1 MRKFLFIALVLL
13 VGTNIFLF
21 KRLDSV
27 RKERDRLD
35 SNQAALLSD
44 VEHYKTEAGKNATS
58 VLRLELTK
66 NELEKKNKD
75 LTKTVDDLNI
85 KLKRIQA
92 ATTTATKTEIE
103 IETKVRD
110 SIVYRNQ
117 LDTLLNFRWRDSWI
131 DLRGTIDKGVLFA
144 KIESA
149 DTLHHIIHKIPKK
162 FLFFRFGV
170 KAIKMDVVNSNP
182 HNKIT
187 YTEYIELKNSFCR
200 ILFHFR
206 TCILRSTH
214 VFVSLQCRIYIGVAL
229 VKTSLLFVEVG
240 FSIFFV
246 ESLIII
252 LFLQIFYKNHNIRCN
267 PLIIRVRTRL
277 S

>member
-13 VGTNIFLF
+13 IGANIFLF
-21 KRLDSV
+21 KRLDIV
-27 RKERDRLD
+27 KKERDRLD

-44 VEHYKTEAGKNATS
+44 VEHYKTESGKNATS

-66 NELEKKNKD
+66 NELEKKNKG

-103 IETKVRD
+103 IKTEVRD

-131 DLRGTIDKGVLFA
+131 DLMGTIDKGVLSA

-170 KAIKMDVVNSNP
+170 KSIKMEVANSNP

-187 YTEYIELKNSFCR
+187 YTEYIELK
-200 ILFHFR
+200 
-206 TCILRSTH
+206 
-214 VFVSLQCRIYIGVAL
+214 
-229 VKTSLLFVEVG
+229 K
-240 FSIFFV
+240 
-246 ESLIII
+246 
-252 LFLQIFYKNHNIRCN
+252 
-267 PLIIRVRTRL
+267 
-277 S
+277 

>member
-27 RKERDRLD
+27 KKERNRLD

-117 LDTLLNFRWRDSWI
+117 LDTLLNFRWRDSFLELCQELLTFLV
-131 DLRGTIDKGVLFA
+131 DVLHGF
-144 KIESA
+144 
-149 DTLHHIIHKIPKK
+149 D
-162 FLFFRFGV
+162 G
-170 KAIKMDVVNSNP
+170 
-182 HNKIT
+182 
-187 YTEYIELKNSFCR
+187 
-200 ILFHFR
+200 
-206 TCILRSTH
+206 STH
-214 VFVSLQCRIYIGVAL
+214 GLHLERFEPPVGHTHRPHGQSVDDADADHSRNGQADQTFDDQKDDRGNDQRYQRHQTPLVLCGQRITL
-229 VKTSLLFVEVG
+229 
-240 FSIFFV
+240 
-246 ESLIII
+246 
-252 LFLQIFYKNHNIRCN
+252 
-267 PLIIRVRTRL
+267 
-277 S
+277 